1 MSQLFFD
8 SLYEKCNGNLDAF
21 FDEIGKI
28 DCEENLRSKTISI
41 ETCIFRFVRYNHE
54 MKSVDEMANEI
65 LFYGWCDT
73 YENAV
78 KAIRSNLI
86 FDYER
91 KPLPKEPPSLFD
103 NM

>member
-1 MSQLFFD
+1 MIFD
-8 SLYEKCNGNLDAF
+8 DLYKRCNGNLDAL
-21 FDEIGKI
+21 FDEINKI
-28 DCEENLRSKTISI
+28 DREENVRSGIMDI